1 MYSAE
6 DLSKY
11 KYFDGADIN
20 FVLDSLT
27 GIISRQYILD
37 FARTLVDSN
46 TPFAMSMMDLDNL
59 KYINDNYWHAAGDI
73 CLKTIAENLQKCVGE
88 DGLVGRFGGDE
99 FIIIYLKSNKY
110 DDVHDFL
117 ARVHA
122 VDQSGA
128 VRRFIYVDKVRL
140 FITGTTGSAS
150 FPLDA
155 TDYNDLFNKMD
166 KALYRGKSKGRNCYI
181 VYVHE
186 KHKDIVVSDRGGNSL
201 LTKVMDLK
209 AIIEQSSDE
218 EVINKA
224 VSQIHSVLHPAKT
237 FYVNKKNDV
246 YNARENTNYHFGN
259 NMFFA
264 LNKMVG
270 KKDIYYSSNPK
281 DVKERFPDVIDYMNA
296 NRIHALVIV
305 RVADLGFIALYEDA
319 LTSMWKDYDLVLL
332 EVSATLLGYRLKK

>member
-1 MYSAE
+1 MYTAD
-6 DLSKY
+6 DLKRY

-46 TPFAMSMMDLDNL
+46 TPFAMCMMDLDNF
-59 KYINDNYWHAAGDI
+59 KYVNDNYGHAAGDI
-73 CLKTIAENLQKCVGE
+73 CLKTIAEGLQKCVGE

-110 DDVHDFL
+110 DDVHAFL
-117 ARVHA
+117 SKVHA

-155 TDYNDLFNKMD
+155 QDYNELFNKMD
-166 KALYRGKSKGRNCYI
+166 KALYRGKSKGRNCFI

-186 KHKDIVVSDRGGNSL
+186 KHKDIVVSERGGNSL
-201 LTKVMDLK
+201 LTKVIEMK
-209 AIIEQSSDE
+209 KIIEESPDDVFIE
-218 EVINKA
+218 KTI
-224 VSQIHSVLHPAKT
+224 SQIHTVLHPAKT
-237 FYVNKKNDV
+237 FFLDRNNDV
-246 YNARENTNYHFGN
+246 INAKENTKYHFGH

-264 LNKMVG
+264 LTKMIG
-270 KKDIYYSSNPK
+270 NKDIYYSSNPK

-296 NRIHALVIV
+296 NRIHALVIL
-305 RVADLGFIALYEDA
+305 RVGTFGFIALYEDA
-319 LTSMWKDYDLVLL
+319 VTRMWQDYDLVFL
-332 EVSATLLGYRLKK
+332 EVTATLLGYRLRK

>member
-46 TPFAMSMMDLDNL
+46 TPFAMCMMDLDNF
-59 KYINDNYWHAAGDI
+59 KYINDNYGHAAGDI

>member
-1 MYSAE
+1 MYTAE
-6 DLSKY
+6 ELKKY

-46 TPFAMSMMDLDNL
+46 TPFAMCMMDLDNF
-59 KYINDNYWHAAGDI
+59 KYINDNYGHAAGDI
-73 CLKTIAENLQKCVGE
+73 CLKTIAESLQKCVGE

-117 ARVHA
+117 AKVHA

-155 TDYNDLFNKMD
+155 QDYNDLFMKMD

-186 KHKDIVVSDRGGNSL
+186 KHKDIVVSERGGNSL
-201 LTKVMDLK
+201 LTKVIEIK
-209 AIIEQSSDE
+209 KIIEESADDE
-218 EVINKA
+218 FLEKA
-224 VSQIHSVLHPAKT
+224 VSQLHTVLHPAKT
-237 FYVNKKNDV
+237 FFLDRNNDV
-246 YNARENTNYHFGN
+246 FNAKENTKYHFGK

-264 LNKMVG
+264 LTKMIG
-270 KKDIYYSSNPK
+270 NKDIYYSSNPK
-281 DVKERFPDVIDYMNA
+281 DVKDRFPDVIDYMNA
-296 NRIHALVIV
+296 NRIHALVIL
-305 RVADLGFIALYEDA
+305 RVGTAGFIALYEDA
-319 LTSMWKDYDLVLL
+319 VTRMWQDYDLVLL
-332 EVSATLLGYRLKK
+332 EVAATLLAYRLKK